1 MWRGR
6 DPFDRDNLPLG
17 AFLSL
22 LGLSFGALMLVLG
35 AGNLWDRS
43 DAAGLPQL
51 RMTVASCRAVPTLL
65 KHDHGP
71 DFTCEGR
78 VADGPSG
85 GAAEQWHLDTPH
97 VLRSGQVVNVRC
109 THNGSCRTG
118 LDDWGL
124 SGVLQLTFGLLLFAA
139 GGHTGSRVLVNRYV
153 PWHDDFYRRRATVVT
168 TLVVF
173 FAIVAGGT
181 IVAVLL

>member
-6 DPFDRDNLPLG
+6 DPFDRDNPRLG
-17 AFLSL
+17 AFISL
-22 LGLSFGALMLVLG
+22 FGLGVGTLMLVFG

-51 RMTVASCRAVPTLL
+51 RMTVTSCRTVPKLL
-65 KHDHGP
+65 GRDHRP
-71 DFTCEGR
+71 DVTCEGR
-78 VADGPSG
+78 GADGPSG
-85 GAAEQWHLDTPH
+85 VTAEPWHLDAPH
-97 VLRSGQVVNVRC
+97 VLQSGQVVNVRC
-109 THNGSCRTG
+109 TPDGSCRTG

-124 SGVLQLTFGLLLFAA
+124 PGALQLTFGLLLFAA
-139 GGHTGSRVLVNRYV
+139 GGYTGSRVLVNRYA
-153 PWHDDFYRRRATVVT
+153 PWRDDFYLRRSTVVT

-181 IVAVLL
+181 VAAVLL